1 MTEVKRVVPQSL
13 VGYGSR
19 ATGIFGSMHGA
30 LTELVNLIVEVDY
43 MGGNATRF
51 KTDCGHLAVAFAAD
65 LQKDI
70 GTVAASVQ
78 SSCSNISQSMGG
90 PPVSISVTGD
100 PIAAPAV
107 AAATDDSQASLDGLV
122 GLQPG
127 VTRKFEQLT
136 ALLDDHLAALRQT
149 DWTGVAKNR
158 ISDEVGTFTRNS
170 QTKCASARDDI
181 NRFIQ
186 DQVDALVA
194 SDV

>member
-13 VGYGSR
+13 VGYGNQ
-19 ATGIFGSMHGA
+19 ATGIFGSMHSS

-51 KTDCGHLAVAFAAD
+51 KTEAGQIAVAFASD

-70 GTVAASVQ
+70 GTVAVSVQ
-78 SSCSNISQSMGG
+78 SSCTNISQSMGG
-90 PPVSISVTGD
+90 PPITITVTGD
-100 PIAAPAV
+100 PIAAPTV
-107 AAATDDSQASLDGLV
+107 AAATDDSQASVDGLV
-122 GLQPG
+122 GLKPG
-127 VTRKFEQLT
+127 VTGKFEQLST
-136 ALLDDHLAALRQT
+136 LLNNHLAALQRT

-186 DQVDALVA
+186 DQVDSLVA
-194 SDV
+194 TDV